1 MSQIPEEQQ
10 LTPEKAFEQLQT
22 WFGMADQLAHLKTA
36 EVLARKRMADF
47 YFPNPDEGTNRL
59 DLGGGFDLILVS
71 KLNRTVD
78 EAALM
83 ALDQAALDTINKLSI
98 PMAELFV
105 QKWELKGGAYNTL
118 NDEQRKFVDALL
130 VVKDATPALSIGP
143 HADVAASNAHKAK
156 AEAAGSKPK
165 RAPRKT
171 KEQAAPGV
179 THPVHLGEEADTP
192 EGHFFRDA
200 ESVWWLLEG
209 DEWVEVTTAQLLNE
223 LEDQWQASQKKP
235 RGRRK
240 AGDK

>member
-22 WFGMADQLAHLKTA
+22 WFGMSEQLGQLRTV
-36 EVLARKRMADF
+36 EVLARKRMADY

-59 DLGGGFDLILVS
+59 DLGGGFDLICVS

-118 NDEQRKFVDALL
+118 TEEQRKFVDTLL
-130 VVKDATPALSIGP
+130 VIKDATPALSIGP
-143 HADVAASNAHKAK
+143 HADVVASNAHKAK
-156 AEAAGSKPK
+156 AEAGGSKPK

-171 KEQAAPGV
+171 KEQTAPKHDV
-179 THPVHLGEEADTP
+179 NMGEEADTA
-192 EGHFFRDA
+192 EGQYYRDA
-200 ESVWWLLEG
+200 EGVWWQLGGEQW
-209 DEWVEVTTAQLLNE
+209 DEISTAQLLNE
-223 LEDQWQASQKKP
+223 LEDQWQAAQKKP
-235 RGRRK
+235 RARRK
-240 AGDK
+240 AGES